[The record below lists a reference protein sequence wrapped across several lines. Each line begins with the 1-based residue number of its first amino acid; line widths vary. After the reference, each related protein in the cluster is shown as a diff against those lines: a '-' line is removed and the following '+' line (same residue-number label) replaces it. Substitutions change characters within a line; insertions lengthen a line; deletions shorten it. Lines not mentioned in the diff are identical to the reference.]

1 MSELLIIILIISFLA
16 LTLTFLLGFVV
27 KKTNS
32 LMKNVFVDKMSEFDF
47 LLEDKEKKVDEL
59 NDDIKKKAEIITQL
73 EEKSKGFSGPDTVLS
88 NEVVMPKFTDFE
100 DGNIFSNYKVI
111 KEKFNYDPTTLI
123 KQLISKN
130 NNNDFNRYN
139 VLKKI
144 RSYFTFDVIYRI
156 SQYQTSEQYEIV
168 TSLLSKEELSCLGE
182 IDKEHFKLKKII
194 DKIDGEIIKTDPLIR
209 VLVGDERKNY
219 DSMDKSIVTEYDK
232 NITEGFK
239 IIYKGVIYDYSI

>member
-88 NEVVMPKFTDFE
+88 NEVVMPK
-100 DGNIFSNYKVI
+100 
-111 KEKFNYDPTTLI
+111 YDSWT
-123 KQLISKN
+123 
-130 NNNDFNRYN
+130 
-139 VLKKI
+139 
-144 RSYFTFDVIYRI
+144 
-156 SQYQTSEQYEIV
+156 
-168 TSLLSKEELSCLGE
+168 
-182 IDKEHFKLKKII
+182 ID
-194 DKIDGEIIKTDPLIR
+194 
-209 VLVGDERKNY
+209 KNY
-219 DSMDKSIVTEYDK
+219 DVLFKSGRTLGYVSTKTGIFVPRSL
-232 NITEGFK
+232 FRRR
-239 IIYKGVIYDYSI
+239 DYIGLSDFLMAQEF